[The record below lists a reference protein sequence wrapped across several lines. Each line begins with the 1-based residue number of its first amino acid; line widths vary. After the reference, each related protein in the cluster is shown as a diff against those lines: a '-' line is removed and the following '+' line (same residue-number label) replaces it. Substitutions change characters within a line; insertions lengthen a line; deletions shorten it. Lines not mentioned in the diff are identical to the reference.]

1 MNITELAKLQPYH
14 LLDETSLQ
22 EVATKLKP
30 VEVAKGGSIYKLGET
45 LPGLFSVVT
54 GRISIINETGAELS
68 TLASGQ
74 HFGERG
80 LTRDGKAVTEAIA
93 VEPCELLL
101 LAKDDFE
108 LLRSNHA
115 EFAQFFE
122 RNRIATP
129 TLGALTTIPVI
140 ELAHKNPITCKPNT
154 PIIEAAKLMRDE
166 RISCILIA
174 DENDL
179 QGILTN
185 RDLANRVLAED
196 RPVTT
201 GVGEVMTKDP
211 ISLSPRA
218 LGADALITMLDRN
231 VGHLPI
237 VDGQELVA
245 ILTQTDLIRYQAIS
259 ASHLQREITKADLA
273 SDLANVTARIPQLL
287 TQLVSAG
294 HRHEA
299 ITRIITDITD
309 AVTRRLLALAETQLG
324 PPPVP
329 YLWLACGSQGRREQT
344 GHSDQ
349 DNCLFLADTATS
361 EHEPYFAK
369 LAQFVSDGLAECGYF
384 KCPGD
389 MMATNP
395 RWRQP
400 VEVWHGYFSQWV
412 RKPDPMAQMLASV
425 MFDLRPIYGDEQL
438 FKDLQRKTLAL
449 AAKNSIFVAHMIANS
464 IKHGPALGFF
474 GGLATQRGDH
484 SGTID
489 LKLNGVVPIV
499 DLARVYALKGQL
511 PEVGTR
517 TRLLAAQAEGIISS
531 SGGRDLI
538 DAYDLIAETRLQHQ
552 MSRIQSG
559 KNANNFLKP
568 DELSDLEQH
577 YLRDAFLVVK
587 TMQSALG
594 QGKAALT

>member
-1 MNITELAKLQPYH
+1 MNITELAKLHPYH

-30 VEVAKGGSIYKLGET
+30 VEVAKNAMVYQLGET
-45 LPGLFSVVT
+45 LPGLFSIVA
-54 GRISIINETGAELS
+54 GRISIIDETGSVLS
-68 TLASGQ
+68 TLTAGQ

-80 LTRDGKAVTEAIA
+80 LTLDGKAVTEAIA

-101 LAKDDFE
+101 LPDNDFAQ
-108 LLRSNHA
+108 LRSKHPKFA
-115 EFAQFFE
+115 EFFE
-122 RNRIATP
+122 RDRITAP

-140 ELAHKNPITCKPNT
+140 ELAHKNPITCKSTT
-154 PIIEAAKLMRDE
+154 PVIDAAKLMRDQ
-166 RISCILIA
+166 RISCLLVTE
-174 DENDL
+174 DDKL
-179 QGILTN
+179 QGILTS
-185 RDLANRVLAED
+185 RDLANRVLAGERSVMCD
-196 RPVTT
+196 
-201 GVGEVMTKDP
+201 VGEVMTKNP
-211 ISLSPRA
+211 IQLSPRA

-259 ASHLQREITKADLA
+259 ASHLQREIAKADLI

-299 ITRIITDITD
+299 TTRIITDITD
-309 AVTRRLLALAETQLG
+309 AVTKRLLALAETQFG

-349 DNCLFLADTATS
+349 DNCLFLDDTATN

-369 LAQFVSDGLAECGYF
+369 LAEFVSNGLAECGFF

-400 VEVWHGYFSQWV
+400 MKVWQDYFSQWI
-412 RKPDPMAQMLASV
+412 RRPDPMAQMLASV
-425 MFDLRPIYGDEQL
+425 MFDLRPISGAQHL
-438 FKDLQRKTLAL
+438 FSDLQRTTLAL

-464 IKHGPALGFF
+464 IKHSPALGFF

-484 SGTID
+484 GGTID

-499 DLARVYALKGQL
+499 DLARVYALQGQL
-511 PEVGTR
+511 PQVGTR
-517 TRLLAAQAEGIISS
+517 TRLLAAQAQGVISS

-552 MSRIQSG
+552 LLRIQSG
-559 KNANNFLKP
+559 KAPDNFLKP

-577 YLRDAFLVVK
+577 HLRDAFLVVK